1 MRSEAGATA
10 LLPSLSRRAPR
21 RAVRR
26 QVQRG
31 LTLIE
36 LAIGLVVI
44 AVIIG
49 GLLIPLQAQVEQARF
64 GQTQRQLEEV
74 REALIGFAIANGRLP
89 CPATLT
95 SNGVESPAGG
105 GHCTAPWTGLLPAVT
120 LGLTQ
125 VDAQGYALDAWGLP
139 QNRIRYAVTSQPIH
153 GRLVTEPDGLRLI
166 ARASSTGLQDL
177 ADGATLFVCSSALGI
192 TPTQCG
198 PGRQVAR
205 RLLAVIYSLGP
216 NASAGGGASDEAENL
231 GLTANGFVSRTRS
244 GPGSPAGEFDD
255 IVTWLAPPL
264 LISRMVAA
272 GRLP

>member
-1 MRSEAGATA
+1 MRREAGAVA
-10 LLPSLSRRAPR
+10 HSPGLSRRAAARTLRR
-21 RAVRR
+21 RA
-26 QVQRG
+26 QRG

-64 GQTQRQLEEV
+64 GQTQRQLDEV

-89 CPATLT
+89 CPATPA

-153 GRLVTEPDGLRLI
+153 GRVVTEPDGLRLI
-166 ARASSTGLQDL
+166 AQASSTGLQDL
-177 ADGATLFVCSSALGI
+177 AHGATLFVCSSAIGI
-192 TPTQCG
+192 TPTECG

-216 NASAGGGASDEAENL
+216 NASTGGAGDEAENL